1 MINLDDVNLLPNI
14 PEKFRKEFEILKLKQ
29 KAGALSLIESN
40 SLREL
45 PSLTVLLLEAQLL
58 PDELQ
63 REFLIATRQ
72 LIRFHKELEIIDR
85 LAIILEADPKMPLA
99 LAALVLADINETNQ
113 DKTLKRYNAISQKV
127 KAWLDANRKE

>member
-1 MINLDDVNLLPNI
+1 MINLDDVNLLPNM

-45 PSLTVLLLEAQLL
+45 PSLTVLLLEAQML

-63 REFLIATRQ
+63 REFLIATRG
-72 LIRFHKELEIIDR
+72 LIRFHKELEIVDR
-85 LAIILEADPKMPLA
+85 LASILEAAPDMPLA
-99 LAALVLADINETNQ
+99 IAALALADINETNQ

-127 KAWLDANRKE
+127 KAWLEENKKE

>member
-1 MINLDDVNLLPNI
+1 MINLDDVNLLPNM

-29 KAGALSLIESN
+29 KTGALSLSESN

-45 PSLTVLLLEAQLL
+45 PSLTVLLLEAQML

-72 LIRFHKELEIIDR
+72 LIRFHKELEIVDR
-85 LAIILEADPKMPLA
+85 LASILEADPQMPLA
-99 LAALVLADINETNQ
+99 LAALALADINETNQ
-113 DKTLKRYNAISQKV
+113 DKTLKRYNTISQKV